1 MNSRRIGQPHQHMR
15 VVELKYRSKC
25 TQTPVSKC
33 YDPSL
38 KHALRPDNVLSALVS
53 YLEEWRR
60 DSDERMRQCQDF
72 SEARGLKLSTTA
84 GTDALWGLLRE
95 LRDKEEEIY
104 K

>member
-1 MNSRRIGQPHQHMR
+1 MFPNPVSLAYTMIKFI
-15 VVELKYRSKC
+15 LKLYPSHHIRSKC

-38 KHALRPDNVLSALVS
+38 KHALRPDNALSALVS

-72 SEARGLKLSTTA
+72 SEATGLKLSTTA
-84 GTDALWGLLRE
+84 GN
-95 LRDKEEEIY
+95 Y
-104 K
+104 YCN